1 MRFYAVA
8 AFDQAKRIA
17 KPRAQA
23 ADRLISAS
31 SPLKKFFHS
40 QVLNRI
46 FTVRPQVFHNGTRA
60 RLFCRF
66 STVKWGHRQMMS
78 AARCILALIV
88 CAVGAAWA
96 NAADEATLFRVF
108 LKDGSSIVTYGEFAR
123 VGDQVV
129 LSVPAGG
136 TLQNPRLHAVTL
148 AASRVDWDK
157 TDRHAASSRYQR
169 YVATR
174 AEADYQRLTEE
185 VASVLSNIAQ
195 STDRPKALAT
205 AEQARKML
213 SEWPRAHYGYRQQ
226 DVQEIVR
233 LLDSAISRLKGGAV
247 SVPFQIALVS
257 APEMSLEPV
266 ATLPGPR
273 QQLEQL
279 LHIARITTDVS
290 ERVALLNS
298 ALGLLA
304 TPGVVTVSETTR
316 LRRTI
321 QDQLQR
327 ETAIDKQYDRLTKDV
342 LSRATRAAGD
352 AKIRDIER
360 LLERIPKEDARLGGQ
375 RPQTVQALSAS
386 VQGQLNNARMLRL
399 LRDQWKSR
407 QALFNEYQRS
417 VGLEIVQLVK
427 ARAALEAIKKLDG
440 PPPDRLEA
448 LNRVLRG
455 GAARLDRLL
464 VPEYLRATHELV
476 IGAWRFAEAATAARV
491 RAVSSGQI
499 ALAWEASSAAAGALM
514 MLSRAQNEM
523 RLLTEPPKLQ

>member
-1 MRFYAVA
+1 M
-8 AFDQAKRIA
+8 
-17 KPRAQA
+17 
-23 ADRLISAS
+23 
-31 SPLKKFFHS
+31 
-40 QVLNRI
+40 
-46 FTVRPQVFHNGTRA
+46 
-60 RLFCRF
+60 
-66 STVKWGHRQMMS
+66 
-78 AARCILALIV
+78 
-88 CAVGAAWA
+88 
-96 NAADEATLFRVF
+96 
-108 LKDGSSIVTYGEFAR
+108 
-123 VGDQVV
+123 
-129 LSVPAGG
+129 
-136 TLQNPRLHAVTL
+136 
-148 AASRVDWDK
+148 
-157 TDRHAASSRYQR
+157 
-169 YVATR
+169 
-174 AEADYQRLTEE
+174 
-185 VASVLSNIAQ
+185 LSNIAQ
-195 STDRPKALAT
+195 STDRPNALAA
-205 AEQARKML
+205 AERARKML

-233 LLDSAISRLKGGAV
+233 LLDSAISRLKGG
-247 SVPFQIALVS
+247 SVVAPFQIALVS
-257 APEMSLEPV
+257 APEMSLEPL
-266 ATLPGPR
+266 ATMPRPR

-279 LHIARITTDVS
+279 LHIARITSDVS

-298 ALGLLA
+298 ALNLLA
-304 TPGVVTVSETTR
+304 TPGVVTVAETTR

-327 ETAIDKQYDRLTKDV
+327 EAAIDKRYDRLSQDV
-342 LSRATRAAGD
+342 LARATRAAGD

-427 ARAALEAIKKLDG
+427 ARAALEAIKKFEG
-440 PPPDRLEA
+440 PPPDRLDT

-476 IGAWRFAEAATAARV
+476 IGAWRFAETAASARV
-491 RAVSSGQI
+491 RAVTSGEI
-499 ALAWEASSAAAGALM
+499 AQAWEASSAAAGALM